1 MSKKKITA
9 ETSAMQIIKDIRFY
23 AGPKHF
29 RKTLRILV
37 NCYLLQD
44 DDQLEQSRDD
54 IYADYLQLDQMFKSM
69 NKINFL

>member
-9 ETSAMQIIKDIRFY
+9 ESQAMQIIKELRFY
-23 AGPKHF
+23 AVPKHY

-37 NCYLLQD
+37 DSYLLQS

-54 IYADYLQLDQMFKSM
+54 IYADYLQLDQLFKSM
-69 NKINFL
+69 NKINL